1 MADLSQVH
9 CFYPAVSNRGWPR
22 RNVDNVPSPPVCE
35 EEGPLLRFL
44 REVLH
49 ELPFLSSGCAGALP
63 VPVAEAVPARVQ
75 AAQVQAGEGE
85 QEETGLRKSGS
96 AQLSC
101 HLLLSCETLTGH
113 CGFLFW
119 KKIFVS
125 CCLMRRG
132 QLLDYALGSLFVS
145 IALRFMSVLTYIK
158 HI

>member
-1 MADLSQVH
+1 M
-9 CFYPAVSNRGWPR
+9 
-22 RNVDNVPSPPVCE
+22 DNVPSPPVCE

-75 AAQVQAGEGE
+75 TAQVQAGEGE

-119 KKIFVS
+119 KKIFE
-125 CCLMRRG
+125 
-132 QLLDYALGSLFVS
+132 LLSDATVKVLLNRAVIG
-145 IALRFMSVLTYIK
+145 LRFGFSVCFNCSAFYVCINIHQAYI
-158 HI
+158 IVMLLLRV